1 MLVGPR
7 KECGLDSNK
16 TWKPVQ
22 GDVVAG
28 EGHSRFMWFTL
39 AAAKEM
45 DCERMR
51 KE

>member
-22 GDVVAG
+22 GDVGAG

-45 DCERMR
+45 DCEGMR